1 MTAGL
6 QGSLMVDV
14 AGTWLTAEDRQ
25 LLRQPEV
32 GGLIIFARNI
42 EHPRQV
48 LDRDRLLAAVADQL
62 AALSAFGDR
71 VGLAFQVLDAIL
83 DDARQSPSWSNTQPY
98 RIAVAT
104 GALRDRLAQALSLVG
119 ALVKQVQYQAQG
131 RFLPYAGQFGEL
143 AHRIF
148 YQFAR
153 KSHFLVHSRRSMVH
167 GEEFSSSI
175 VD

>member
-48 LDRDRLLAAVADQL
+48 RE
-62 AALSAFGDR
+62 LSAAIR
-71 VGLAFQVLDAIL
+71 AIRPDATI
-83 DDARQSPSWSNTQPY
+83 DDLQPSS
-98 RIAVAT
+98 
-104 GALRDRLAQALSLVG
+104 
-119 ALVKQVQYQAQG
+119 QVQS
-131 RFLPYAGQFGEL
+131 RHPRSRTSL
-143 AHRIF
+143 AS
-148 YQFAR
+148 QQ
-153 KSHFLVHSRRSMVH
+153 S
-167 GEEFSSSI
+167 
-175 VD
+175 